1 MEMNTNDENLK
12 KPQLLQLAQQGNEE
26 ALAQLLNQALAHKQI
41 TTVVKL
47 TDDKLEISLL
57 SQQIPESWSSKI
69 LIDREL
75 LKLHWSNT
83 LAIQVQAYQKGVEE
97 PSWTE
102 EFLLGTQAQASK
114 IISANK
120 EKISVKESQKKREKQ
135 QKNLPIKQIEKAGW
149 QALAIGLLLAIILQT
164 FWPLKLLFNGFQVIV
179 HEIGHA
185 VTHWLFGYP
194 AIPTVNILYGGG
206 ITLSL
211 GQSSLV
217 LGLIYGTL
225 AFFLYRCRHSRR
237 LLILLAGFI
246 GIYTWVL
253 LTPLS
258 KILMIFM
265 GHGMEWVAIV
275 ICLYFAIGGYF
286 CQLDVERPLYAM
298 LGFFLLFSDLIN
310 FWEIIFDPDLRD
322 YYEQGVGGV
331 LDNDF
336 VILSRDYLNVDLSI
350 IAGFFLVGCI
360 FTPLVAFLLFR
371 YEKVWLGVIY
381 SFLSKEEANI

>member
-1 MEMNTNDENLK
+1 MNTNDENLK
-12 KPQLLQLAQQGNEE
+12 RTQLVQLAQQRNEE

-41 TTVVKL
+41 KTVVKL
-47 TDDKLEISLL
+47 TDDKLKISLL
-57 SQQIPESWSSKI
+57 SQQIPEAWSSKI

-75 LKLHWSNT
+75 LKLHLSNT
-83 LAIQVQAYQKGVEE
+83 PTIQLQAYQKGADD
-97 PSWTE
+97 PAWTE

-114 IISANK
+114 TNSSNKQIITVEKTQNQRNK
-120 EKISVKESQKKREKQ
+120 HQVKWPAK
-135 QKNLPIKQIEKAGW
+135 LIEKAGW
-149 QALAIGLLLAIILQT
+149 QALAIGLFLAIILQT
-164 FWPLKLLFNGFQVIV
+164 FWPLTLLFNGFEVIV

-211 GQSSLV
+211 EQSSLV

-237 LLILLAGFI
+237 LLILLVGFI

-258 KILMIFM
+258 KILMISM
-265 GHGMEWVAIV
+265 GHGMELVAIV
-275 ICLYFAIGGYF
+275 ICLYFATGGYF
-286 CQLDVERPLYAM
+286 CQLDLERPLYAM
-298 LGFFLLFSDLIN
+298 LGFFLLFSDLKK
-310 FWEIIFDPDLRD
+310 FWGLIFDPDLRD
-322 YYEQGVGGV
+322 FYEQGVGGV

-336 VILSRDYLNVDLSI
+336 VILARDYLNVDLSI
-350 IAGFFLVGCI
+350 VAGFFLVGCI

-371 YEKVWLGVIY
+371 YEKVWVRGISNL
-381 SFLSKEEANI
+381 LSSE

>member
-1 MEMNTNDENLK
+1 MNTNDENLK
-12 KPQLLQLAQQGNEE
+12 KSQLLQLAQQGNEK

-41 TTVVKL
+41 KTVVKL
-47 TDDKLEISLL
+47 TEDQLKISLVA
-57 SQQIPESWSSKI
+57 QQIPEPWSSKV

-83 LAIQVQAYQKGVEE
+83 PTIQVQGYQSGVED
-97 PSWTE
+97 PAWTE
-102 EFLLGTQAQASK
+102 EFLLGTQAQATKTHSLEK
-114 IISANK
+114 QIIPV
-120 EKISVKESQKKREKQ
+120 EESQKKRKKYQ
-135 QKNLPIKQIEKAGW
+135 FKLPTKPIEKAGW
-149 QALAIGLLLAIILQT
+149 QALAIGLLLAIILQS
-164 FWPLKLLFNGFQVIV
+164 FWPLNILFYGFNVIV

-211 GQSSLV
+211 EQSPLV

-225 AFFLYRCRHSRR
+225 AFLLYRFRHSRR
-237 LLILLAGFI
+237 LLILLTALI
-246 GIYTWVL
+246 GIYTLVL

-265 GHGMEWVAIV
+265 GHGMEWIAIV

-286 CQLDVERPLYAM
+286 CQLDLERPLYAM
-298 LGFFLLFSDLIN
+298 LGFFLLFSDLKN
-310 FWEIIFDPDLRD
+310 FWGLIFDPDLRD
-322 YYEQGVGGV
+322 FYEQGVGGV

-336 VILSRDYLNVDLSI
+336 VILARDYLNVDLSI
-350 IAGFFLVGCI
+350 VAGFFLVGCI

-371 YEKVWLGVIY
+371 YEKVWLGGIS
-381 SFLSKEEANI
+381 SFLSSE